1 MKRGTREMKGN
12 DMISD
17 RIKRVSP
24 SQTLELNAKVA
35 ELRAEGKSII
45 ALNTGEP
52 DFNTPPPVIEA
63 AHRAMLE
70 GKTKYTQTPGILP
83 LREAIARKLLK
94 DNHIKYEPSE
104 IIVSTGAKFVLSNA
118 FQVLCNPG
126 DEVIIPTPCWV
137 SYVEMVKLADG
148 IPVLVPVAPDNRLDV
163 DAIERAITPK
173 TRIILVNSPNNPTG
187 AVYTEESLRRV
198 AELAIEHDLFI
209 ITDEVYEKLIYG
221 TTPHVS
227 IASFSPEVWA
237 RTLTVNA
244 FSKAYAMTGWRIGY
258 AAGPKEI
265 IKGISAVQGHTT
277 SNSTSF
283 VQWAAITALEEC
295 DEHVEFM
302 RKVFE
307 ERRNYMFERVSK
319 LPGFN
324 CPFPEGAFYLFPDVS
339 GTFGKRVGDRVISDA
354 PALAD
359 YLLDEAGVALVPGNA
374 FEAPTAIRLTYSNS
388 MENLIAAMDRI
399 EVAIAKL
406 S

>member
-1 MKRGTREMKGN
+1 MVSE
-12 DMISD
+12 

-45 ALNTGEP
+45 ALNSGEP

-70 GKTKYTQTPGILP
+70 GKTKYTPTPGILP
-83 LREAIARKLLK
+83 LREAIARKLLR
-94 DNHIKYEPSE
+94 DNRVEYDPAE
-104 IIVSTGAKFVLSNA
+104 IIVSIGAKFVLASA

-137 SYVEMVKLADG
+137 SYVEMVKLAEG
-148 IPVLVPVAPDNRLDV
+148 VPVLVPVKSDNRLDV
-163 DAIERAITPK
+163 DEVERAITPK
-173 TRIILVNSPNNPTG
+173 TRIILINSPNNPTG

-198 AELAIEHDLFI
+198 AELAVEHDLFI

-221 TTPHVS
+221 STPHVS
-227 IASFSPEVWA
+227 IASFSPEVRA

-244 FSKAYAMTGWRIGY
+244 LSKAYAMTGWRIGY
-258 AAGPKEI
+258 AAGPREI

-283 VQWAAITALEEC
+283 VQWASITALDEC
-295 DEHVEFM
+295 DEYVEFM
-302 RKVFE
+302 RKAFE
-307 ERRNYMFERVSK
+307 ERRNYMFERVSA
-319 LPGFN
+319 LPGVN

-339 GTFGKRVGDRVISDA
+339 GTFGKRAGDRVITDA

-374 FEAPTAIRLTYSNS
+374 FEAPEAIRLTYSNS
-388 MENLIAAMDRI
+388 MENLIEAMNRI
-399 EVAIAKL
+399 EAAIKKL

>member
-1 MKRGTREMKGN
+1 MV
-12 DMISD
+12 SD
-17 RIKRVSP
+17 RVRRMSP

-35 ELRAEGKSII
+35 ELRAEGKNII
-45 ALNTGEP
+45 ALNSGEP

-70 GKTKYTQTPGILP
+70 GKTKYTPTPGILP

-94 DNHIKYEPSE
+94 DNHITYDPSE
-104 IIVSTGAKFVLSNA
+104 IIVSIGAKFVLASA

-137 SYVEMVKLADG
+137 SYVEMVKLAEG
-148 IPVLVPVAPDNRLDV
+148 VPVLVPVASDNRLDV
-163 DAIERAITPK
+163 DEIERAITPK
-173 TRIILVNSPNNPTG
+173 TRVILINSPNNPTG

-198 AELAIEHDLFI
+198 AELAVKHDCFI

-244 FSKAYAMTGWRIGY
+244 FSKAYSMTGWRLGY
-258 AAGPKEI
+258 AAGPREI
-265 IKGISAVQGHTT
+265 IKGISALQGHTT

-283 VQWAAITALEEC
+283 VQWAGITALEEC

-302 RKVFE
+302 RKAFE

-319 LPGFN
+319 LPGVS

-339 GTFGKRVGDRVISDA
+339 GTFGKRVGDRVITDA

-374 FEAPTAIRLTYSNS
+374 FEAPNAIRLTYSNS
-388 MENLIAAMDRI
+388 MENLTAAMDRI
-399 EVAIAKL
+399 EAAISKL
-406 S
+406 T

>member
-1 MKRGTREMKGN
+1 MTRGTREMKGN

-17 RIKRVSP
+17 RIKRMSP

-35 ELRAEGKSII
+35 ELRTEGKSTL

-70 GKTKYTQTPGILP
+70 GKTKYTPTPGILP

-94 DNHIKYEPSE
+94 DNGIEYDPSE
-104 IIVSTGAKFVLSNA
+104 IIVSTGAKFALSNA

-137 SYVEMVKLADG
+137 SYVEMVKLAG
-148 IPVLVPVAPDNRLDV
+148 GLPVLVPVAHDNRLDV
-163 DAIERAITPK
+163 DAVERAIMPK
-173 TRIILVNSPNNPTG
+173 TRIILINSPNNPTG
-187 AVYTEESLRRV
+187 AVYTEISMRRV
-198 AELAIEHDLFI
+198 AELAIKHDLFI

-399 EVAIAKL
+399 EVAIDKL